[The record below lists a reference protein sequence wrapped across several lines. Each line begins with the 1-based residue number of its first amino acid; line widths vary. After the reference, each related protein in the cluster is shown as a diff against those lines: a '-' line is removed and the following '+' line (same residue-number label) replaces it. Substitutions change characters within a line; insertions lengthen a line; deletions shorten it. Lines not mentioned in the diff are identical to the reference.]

1 MANSE
6 IKSRFQNMIVVEP
19 GPLLEAVDYNEKV
32 LTRIKR
38 WWSDEKPGNDPNFGV
53 IEHLSMNEAVTLLNN
68 LEGPLKKNQAPAL
81 LKGLY
86 KGGTGGPFLYK
97 GAAYL
102 PWDID
107 IKNTAE
113 KKENLPLL
121 DGKNNSDVF
130 DSLESISA
138 FAARSN
144 SGVGMFGYV
153 RVDGI
158 ENLLVG
164 EKKLHHEIGKAVTTK
179 MSEMCL
185 EATGILVKFDAAQS
199 VFRVIRNFPPQE
211 KEIVINDKHL
221 NFKVTVTKEKIVTS
235 LGVPALT
242 YTGDYSGHPGTIRY
256 KFNEQNK
263 IEDILPKCGFTNVNG
278 NRWVHFSSTSDS
290 TGQVNDNNTFWSYS
304 STFGEGLYPPFD
316 LVKKAEGL
324 SSNELIHRCKQ
335 EGHED
340 TPIEPSEIDSAIEKL
355 HFGYSAP
362 ASVFSVCDPLK
373 RLPEKDKYE
382 MLDRLNIR
390 KEVLLLVCT
399 YLEVVP
405 LNIPYD
411 HRLEIEN
418 YLSDSFSEIAEI
430 ISREQM
436 VLISAGTGI
445 GKTTAVGDF
454 LLKQTDK
461 RGIFLAPLQ
470 VIVEQVSEENNLPA
484 LIGNS
489 SPSLHSE
496 AKNSPLI
503 VATFEQG
510 IKYLSDDKQ
519 HFDYIVIDEFHNL
532 TLSQSFKQ
540 DVLRALYQM
549 IKKTTS
555 KVIGLSGTV
564 SNALAMLDFTII
576 NVVKK
581 DQKMTLVK
589 RRTANRSGHNTA
601 INHIR
606 EFKGKRCI
614 IRLNNT
620 NDLDSIKAQL
630 VEEGLFKPDEIL
642 ILKSSKQV
650 KEGKEFRDLVE
661 EGRIDNRIK
670 IVLTTSLIDEGLSI
684 RDAYFDHVVFIECN
698 SFTPR
703 PEPIAQNFARVRNPG
718 PDVEYFLYTKFAS
731 KGDRRYYDEVD
742 GFNTT
747 LAMLEENKPE
757 SRSSHNN
764 HLLSNSD
771 YYLEDGSINKPR
783 LAYDISQTAFG
794 KFTPF
799 MLDRYLRN
807 YNLNVVFDDSFIE
820 IQSDSAFKKA
830 YDKSRLQALYHVWTN
845 EWPTISFIIGS
856 SSQDPELRCEE
867 DYEPTGYNEECVGF
881 VYKNIS
887 TFEKY
892 FKIQIKLRLIGVN
905 PEQYIVKDDRLATIK
920 QLNNDVIALET
931 KAVIENPRSKEDY
944 KAKEKLEAAI
954 SCLIDMET
962 CTKEEVLSAFDDG
975 VVLNKPS
982 VEVAVKVLK
991 EYADVTYNKR
1001 AKRYRVKK
1009 KKKDPDEIDL
1019 IF

>member
-1 MANSE
+1 MNHSE
-6 IKSRFQNMIVVEP
+6 VKSRFYNKIVVEP
-19 GPLLEAVDYNEKV
+19 GTLLEAVDYNEKV
-32 LTRIKR
+32 LTKINR
-38 WWSDEKPGNDPNFGV
+38 WWSDENPGNDPDFGV
-53 IEHLSMNEAVTLLNN
+53 IEYLSMNEAVTLINN
-68 LEGPLKKNQAPAL
+68 LEGPLTKDQAPAL

-86 KGGTGGPFLYK
+86 KGGTGGAFLYK
-97 GAAYL
+97 AAAYL
-102 PWDID
+102 PWDVD

-113 KKENLPLL
+113 KKENLPLF

-130 DSLESISA
+130 DYLKSISV

-144 SGVGMFGYV
+144 SGLGMFGYI
-153 RVDGI
+153 RVEVI
-158 ENLLVG
+158 EKLLVG
-164 EKKLHHEIGKAVTTK
+164 EKKLHHAIGKAITTK
-179 MSEMCL
+179 MSEMCF
-185 EATGILVKFDAAQS
+185 EATGILVEFDPAQS
-199 VFRVIRNFPPQE
+199 VFRVIRNFPPQQNE
-211 KEIVINDKHL
+211 VVINDRHL
-221 NFKVTVTKEKIVTS
+221 NFKVTVTKEEIVTS

-242 YTGDYSGHPGTIRY
+242 YAGSYSGHPGTIRY
-256 KFNEQNK
+256 KFNTQNK
-263 IEDILPKCGFTNVNG
+263 IEDILPKYGFTHINL

-290 TGQVNDNNTFWSYS
+290 TGQVNDNNTFWSFS
-304 STFGEGLYPPFD
+304 STFGEGLYSPFD
-316 LVKKAEGL
+316 IVKKAEGL
-324 SSNELIHRCKQ
+324 SYNELIQRCKQ
-335 EGHED
+335 EGYED
-340 TPIEPSEIDSAIEKL
+340 TPIEPSEIDLAVEKL

-362 ASVFSVCDPLK
+362 PSVFSVCDPLK
-373 RLPEKDKYE
+373 RLPERDKYDI
-382 MLDRLNIR
+382 LDRLNIR
-390 KEVLLLVCT
+390 KEVMNLVCT

-405 LNIPYD
+405 LDIPYN

-418 YLSDSFSEIAEI
+418 YLGDSFKEIEEI
-430 ISREQM
+430 ISKKQM

-445 GKTTAVGDF
+445 GKTTAVLDF
-454 LLKQTDK
+454 LLNQTGE

-510 IKYLSDDKQ
+510 VKYLADDKQ

-532 TLSQSFKQ
+532 ILSQSYKQ
-540 DVLRALYQM
+540 DVIRPLYQM
-549 IKKTTS
+549 IKKTTA

-576 NVVKK
+576 NVIKK

-630 VEEGLFKPDEIL
+630 EEEGLFKSDEIL
-642 ILKSSKQV
+642 ILKSTKQI

-661 EGRIDNRIK
+661 KGRIDKKLK

-684 RDAYFDHVVFIECN
+684 RDAHFNHVVFIECN

-731 KGDRRYYDEVD
+731 KGDWRYYDEID
-742 GFNTT
+742 GFNST
-747 LAMLEENKPE
+747 LAMLEQNKPE
-757 SRSSHNN
+757 SRSSHKN

-771 YYLEDGSINKPR
+771 YYLEDRSINKPR
-783 LAYDISQTAFG
+783 LAYDISQIAFG

-807 YNLNVVFDDSFIE
+807 YNLNVTFDNSFIE

-830 YDKSRLQALYHVWTN
+830 YDKSRIQALYHVWTN
-845 EWPTISFIIGS
+845 EWPTIAFVINS
-856 SSQDPELRCEE
+856 SSQDPGLRCEE

-881 VYKNIS
+881 VYENIS
-887 TFEKY
+887 TLEKY
-892 FKIQIKLRLIGVN
+892 FKIQIKLRLLGVN
-905 PEQYIVKDDRLATIK
+905 PEQYIDKDNRLATIK
-920 QLNNDVIALET
+920 QLNNDVFALET
-931 KAVIENPRSKEDY
+931 KAVIENPRSKEDF

-975 VVLNKPS
+975 MVLNKPS

-991 EYADVTYNKR
+991 EYTDVTYNKR

>member
-1 MANSE
+1 MSHSE
-6 IKSRFQNMIVVEP
+6 IKSRFQNKIVVEP

-32 LTRIKR
+32 LTEINR
-38 WWSDEKPGNDPNFGV
+38 WWSDDKPGNDPDFGV
-53 IEHLSMNEAVTLLNN
+53 IEYLSMNEAVTLINN
-68 LEGPLKKNQAPAL
+68 LEGPLTKDQAPAL

-86 KGGTGGPFLYK
+86 KGGTGGVFLYK
-97 GAAYL
+97 GAAFL
-102 PWDID
+102 PWDVD
-107 IKNTAE
+107 IKNTVE
-113 KKENLPLL
+113 KKENLPLF
-121 DGKNNSDVF
+121 DGKLNSDVF
-130 DSLESISA
+130 DYLESISV

-144 SGVGMFGYV
+144 SGLGMFGYV
-153 RVDGI
+153 RVEGI

-164 EKKLHHEIGKAVTTK
+164 EKKLHHEIGKTITSK
-179 MSEMCL
+179 MSEMCF
-185 EATGILVKFDAAQS
+185 EATGILVDFDPAQS

-211 KEIVINDKHL
+211 NEVVINKRHL

-242 YTGDYSGHPGTIRY
+242 YTGNYSGHPGTIRY
-256 KFNEQNK
+256 KFNEKNK
-263 IEDILPKCGFTNVNG
+263 IEDILPKHGFTHVNG

-304 STFGEGLYPPFD
+304 STFGEGLYSPFD

-324 SSNELIHRCKQ
+324 SYNELIQRCKQ
-335 EGHED
+335 EGYED
-340 TPIEPSEIDSAIEKL
+340 TPIDPSEIDLAVEKL
-355 HFGYSAP
+355 HFGYSSP
-362 ASVFSVCDPLK
+362 ESVFSVCDPLK

-382 MLDRLNIR
+382 MLDQLNIR
-390 KEVLLLVCT
+390 KEVMNLVCT

-405 LNIPYD
+405 LDIPYD
-411 HRLEIEN
+411 HKLEIEN
-418 YLSDSFSEIAEI
+418 YLGDSFKEIEDI

-445 GKTTAVGDF
+445 GKTTAVVDF
-454 LLKQTDK
+454 LLKQQDK
-461 RGIFLAPLQ
+461 RGILLAPLQ

-496 AKNSPLI
+496 AKNAPLI
-503 VATFEQG
+503 VATFEQA
-510 IKYLSDDKQ
+510 IKYLADNNQ
-519 HFDYIVIDEFHNL
+519 HFDYIVIDEIHNL
-532 TLSQSFKQ
+532 TLSQSYKQ
-540 DVLRALYQM
+540 EVLRPLYQL
-549 IKKTTS
+549 ITNTTA

-564 SNALAMLDFTII
+564 SNGLAMLGFTII
-576 NVVKK
+576 NVIRKN
-581 DQKMTLVK
+581 QKMTLVK
-589 RRTANRSGHNTA
+589 RRTANKSGHNTA

-614 IRLNNT
+614 IRLNNS

-630 VEEGLFKPDEIL
+630 VEERLFKSDEIL
-642 ILKSSKQV
+642 ILKSTKQI
-650 KEGKEFRDLVE
+650 KESKEFRSLVE
-661 EGRIDNRIK
+661 KGRIDKNIK

-684 RDAYFDHVVFIECN
+684 RDAYFDHIVFIECN

-718 PDVEYFLYTKFAS
+718 PDVEYFLYTKVAT
-731 KGDRRYYDEVD
+731 KGDWRYYDEVD
-742 GFNTT
+742 GFNST
-747 LAMLEENKPE
+747 LEMLEENKPE
-757 SRSSHNN
+757 SRSSYKN
-764 HLLSNSD
+764 HILSNSD
-771 YYLEDGSINKPR
+771 YYLEDGTINKPR

-807 YNLNVVFDDSFIE
+807 YNLNIVFDDSFTE
-820 IQSDSAFKKA
+820 INSDSAFKKA

-845 EWPTISFIIGS
+845 EWPTIAFVINS
-856 SSQDPELRCEE
+856 SSQDPDLKCEE
-867 DYEPTGYNEECVGF
+867 DYEPTGYNEECVSF

-887 TFEKY
+887 IFEKY
-892 FKIQIKLRLIGVN
+892 FKIQIKLRLLGVN
-905 PEQYIVKDDRLATIK
+905 PEQYIVKDNRLATIK
-920 QLNNDVIALET
+920 QLNNDVIALKT
-931 KAVIENPRSKEDY
+931 MAVIENPRSKEDY
-944 KAKEKLEAAI
+944 KAKEKLEGAM
-954 SCLIDMET
+954 SCLIYMET
-962 CTKEEVLSAFDDG
+962 CTKEEVLSVFDDG

-991 EYADVTYNKR
+991 EYTDVTYNKR
-1001 AKRYRVKK
+1001 AKRYRVKR

>member
-1 MANSE
+1 MEHSE

-32 LTRIKR
+32 LTKIKR
-38 WWSDEKPGNDPNFGV
+38 KYSDKLPKGPNFGV
-53 IEHLSMNEAVTLLNN
+53 IEYLSINEAVTLLNN
-68 LEGPLKKNQAPAL
+68 LEGALKKDQAPAL

-86 KGGTGGPFLYK
+86 KGGTGGVFLYK

-102 PWDID
+102 PWDVD

-130 DSLESISA
+130 DYLKSISV

-144 SGVGMFGYV
+144 SGIGMFGYV

-185 EATGILVKFDAAQS
+185 EATGTLVDFDPAQS

-221 NFKVTVTKEKIVTS
+221 NFKVTVTKKEIVTS

-242 YTGDYSGHPGTIRY
+242 FTGDYSGHPGTIRY

-263 IEDILPKCGFTNVNG
+263 IEDILPKYGFTHVNG
-278 NRWVHFSSTSDS
+278 NRWIHFSSTSDS

-304 STFGEGLYPPFD
+304 STFGEGLYSPFD

-324 SSNELIHRCKQ
+324 SYRELIYRCKQ
-335 EGHED
+335 EGYED
-340 TPIEPSEIDSAIEKL
+340 TPIEPSEIDLAVEKL

-362 ASVFSVCDPLK
+362 PSVFSVCDPLK

-445 GKTTAVGDF
+445 GKTTAVVDF
-454 LLKQTDK
+454 LLKQPDK

-470 VIVEQVSEENNLPA
+470 VIVDQVSKENNLPA

-496 AKNSPLI
+496 AKNAPLI

-510 IKYLSDDKQ
+510 IKYLADDKQ
-519 HFDYIVIDEFHNL
+519 HFDYIVIDEYHNL

-549 IKKTTS
+549 IKKTTA

-630 VEEGLFKPDEIL
+630 VEEGLFKSDEIL
-642 ILKSSKQV
+642 ILKSSKQI
-650 KEGKEFRDLVE
+650 KESKDFRDLVGK
-661 EGRIDNRIK
+661 GRVDRKFK

-684 RDAYFDHVVFIECN
+684 RDAHFNHVVFIECN

-703 PEPIAQNFARVRNPG
+703 PEPIAQNYARVRNPG
-718 PDVEYFLYTKFAS
+718 TDVEYFLYTKFAS

-742 GFNTT
+742 GFNSS

-757 SRSSHNN
+757 SRSLHKN

-845 EWPTISFIIGS
+845 EWPTISFVINS
-856 SSQDPELRCEE
+856 SSQDPDLRCEE

-881 VYKNIS
+881 VYENIS
-887 TFEKY
+887 IFEKY

-905 PEQYIVKDDRLATIK
+905 PEQYIVKDNRLATIK
-920 QLNNDVIALET
+920 QLNNDVFALET
-931 KAVIENPRSKEDY
+931 KAVIENPRSKEDH

-962 CTKEEVLSAFDDG
+962 CTKEEVLRAFDDG

-982 VEVAVKVLK
+982 VDVAVKVLK
-991 EYADVTYNKR
+991 EYTDVTYNKR

-1009 KKKDPDEIDL
+1009 KMKDPDEIDL

>member
-1 MANSE
+1 MDHSE
-6 IKSRFQNMIVVEP
+6 IKSRFQNKIVVEP

-32 LTRIKR
+32 LTKINR
-38 WWSDEKPGNDPNFGV
+38 WWSDENPGNDPYFGV
-53 IEHLSMNEAVTLLNN
+53 IEYLSINEAVTLLNE
-68 LEGPLKKNQAPAL
+68 LEGNLKKDEVPAF

-86 KGGTGGPFLYK
+86 KGGTGGAFLYK

-102 PWDID
+102 PWDVD

-130 DSLESISA
+130 DFLKGISV

-144 SGVGMFGYV
+144 SGIGMFGYV
-153 RVDGI
+153 RVEGI

-179 MSEMCL
+179 MSEMCF
-185 EATGILVKFDAAQS
+185 EATGILVDFDPAQS

-211 KEIVINDKHL
+211 NKVVINKRHL
-221 NFKVTVTKEKIVTS
+221 NFKVTVTKEEIVTS

-242 YTGDYSGHPGTIRY
+242 YAGSYSGHPGTIRY
-256 KFNEQNK
+256 KFNTQNK
-263 IEDILPKCGFTNVNG
+263 IEDILPKYGFTHVNG
-278 NRWVHFSSTSDS
+278 NRWIHFSSTSDS

-304 STFGEGLYPPFD
+304 STFGEGLYSPFD

-324 SSNELIHRCKQ
+324 SYNELIRRCKQ
-335 EGHED
+335 EGYED
-340 TPIEPSEIDSAIEKL
+340 TPIEPSEIDLAVEKL

-362 ASVFSVCDPLK
+362 PSVFGVCDPLK
-373 RLPEKDKYE
+373 RLPERDKYE

-405 LNIPYD
+405 LDTPYD
-411 HRLEIEN
+411 HKLEIEN
-418 YLSDSFSEIAEI
+418 YLGDSFKEIEEI

-445 GKTTAVGDF
+445 GKTTAVVDF
-454 LLKQTDK
+454 LLNRTGE

-496 AKNSPLI
+496 AKNAPLI
-503 VATFEQG
+503 VATYEQA
-510 IKYLSDDKQ
+510 IKYLADDNQ
-519 HFDYIVIDEFHNL
+519 HFDYIVIDEIHNL
-532 TLSQSFKQ
+532 ALSQSYKEE
-540 DVLRALYQM
+540 VLRLLYQL
-549 IKKTTS
+549 IKKTNA

-564 SNALAMLDFTII
+564 SNGLAMLGFTII

-630 VEEGLFKPDEIL
+630 VEEGLFKSDEIL
-642 ILKSSKQV
+642 ILKSSKQI
-650 KEGKEFRDLVE
+650 KESKDFRELVE
-661 EGRIDNRIK
+661 KGRIDKKFK

-684 RDAYFDHVVFIECN
+684 RDAYFDHIVFIECN

-718 PDVEYFLYTKFAS
+718 PDVEYFLYTKTNS
-731 KGDRRYYDEVD
+731 KGEYYDEVD
-742 GFNTT
+742 SFNSA
-747 LAMLEENKPE
+747 LALLEENKPE
-757 SRSSHNN
+757 SRGPYKKHI
-764 HLLSNSD
+764 LSNSD
-771 YYLEDGSINKPR
+771 YYLIDKSINKPR
-783 LAYDISQTAFG
+783 LAYDISQNAFG
-794 KFTPF
+794 KFSPF

-807 YNLNVVFDDSFIE
+807 YNLNVVFDDSFTE
-820 IQSDSAFKKA
+820 INSDSAFKKA
-830 YDKSRLQALYHVWTN
+830 FDKSRLQALYHVWTN
-845 EWPTISFIIGS
+845 EWPTIAFVINS
-856 SSQDPELRCEE
+856 SSQDPDLRC
-867 DYEPTGYNEECVGF
+867 DDNYEPIEYNEECAGF
-881 VYKNIS
+881 VYNNIS
-887 TFEKY
+887 IFEKY
-892 FKIQIKLRLIGVN
+892 FKMQIELRSLGVI
-905 PEQYIVKDDRLATIK
+905 PDRYIVKDNRLATIK
-920 QLNNDVIALET
+920 QLNNDIFALET

-954 SCLIDMET
+954 SYLIDIGT

-975 VVLNKPS
+975 MVINKPS
-982 VEVAVKVLK
+982 VDVAVKVLK

>member
-1 MANSE
+1 MDHSE
-6 IKSRFQNMIVVEP
+6 IKSRFYNIIVVEP
-19 GPLLEAVDYNEKV
+19 GPLLEAIDYNEKV
-32 LTRIKR
+32 FTKINR
-38 WWSDEKPGNDPNFGV
+38 WWSDENPGDDPDFGV
-53 IEHLSMNEAVTLLNN
+53 IEYLSINEAVILLNN
-68 LEGPLKKNQAPAL
+68 LEGPLTKDEAPAI

-86 KGGTGGPFLYK
+86 KGGTGGPFLCK

-102 PWDID
+102 PWDVD

-113 KKENLPLL
+113 KKENIHLF

-130 DSLESISA
+130 DYLKGISV

-144 SGVGMFGYV
+144 SGIGMFGYV
-153 RVDGI
+153 RVEGI

-179 MSEMCL
+179 MSQMCF
-185 EATGILVKFDAAQS
+185 EVIGIKVDFDPAQS
-199 VFRVIRNFPPQE
+199 VFRVTRNFPPQE
-211 KEIVINDKHL
+211 NEVAINDKHF
-221 NFKVTVTKEKIVTS
+221 NFKVTVTKEEIVTS
-235 LGVPALT
+235 SGVPALT
-242 YTGDYSGHPGTIRY
+242 YVGSYSGHPGTIRY

-263 IEDILPKCGFTNVNG
+263 IEDILPKHGFTHAYG

-304 STFGEGLYPPFD
+304 STFGEGLYSPFD

-324 SSNELIHRCKQ
+324 SYNELIRRCKQ
-335 EGHED
+335 EGYED
-340 TPIEPSEIDSAIEKL
+340 TPIEPSEIDLAVEKL

-362 ASVFSVCDPLK
+362 PSVFSVCDPLK
-373 RLPEKDKYE
+373 RLPERDKYE
-382 MLDRLNIR
+382 MLDQLNIR
-390 KEVLLLVCT
+390 KEVMNLVCT

-405 LNIPYD
+405 LDIPYD
-411 HRLEIEN
+411 HKLEIEN
-418 YLSDSFSEIAEI
+418 YLGDSFKEIEEI

-445 GKTTAVGDF
+445 GKTTAVVDF

-496 AKNSPLI
+496 AKNAPLI
-503 VATFEQG
+503 VATYEQA
-510 IKYLSDDKQ
+510 IKYLADDKQ
-519 HFDYIVIDEFHNL
+519 HFDYIVIDEIHNL
-532 TLSQSFKQ
+532 ALSQSYKQ
-540 DVLRALYQM
+540 EVLRPLYHL
-549 IKKTTS
+549 IKKTTA

-564 SNALAMLDFTII
+564 SNGLAVLGFTII

-630 VEEGLFKPDEIL
+630 VDEELFKPDEIL

-650 KEGKEFRDLVE
+650 KEGKEFRELVE
-661 EGRIDNRIK
+661 KGRIDKKFK

-684 RDAYFDHVVFIECN
+684 RDAYFDHIVFIECN

-718 PDVEYFLYTKFAS
+718 LNVEYFLYTKTNS
-731 KGDRRYYDEVD
+731 KGEYYDEVD
-742 GFNTT
+742 SFNSA
-747 LAMLEENKPE
+747 LVMLEENKPE
-757 SRSSHNN
+757 TRGPHKK
-764 HLLSNSD
+764 HVLSNSD
-771 YYLEDGSINKPR
+771 YYLIDKSINKPR
-783 LAYDISQTAFG
+783 LAYDISQNAFG
-794 KFTPF
+794 KFSPF

-807 YNLNVVFDDSFIE
+807 YNLNVVFDDSFTE
-820 IQSDSAFKKA
+820 INSDSAFKKA
-830 YDKSRLQALYHVWTN
+830 YDKSRLQALHHVWIN
-845 EWPTISFIIGS
+845 EWPTISFVINS
-856 SSQDPELRCEE
+856 SSQDPDLRC
-867 DYEPTGYNEECVGF
+867 DDNYEPIEYNEECAGF
-881 VYKNIS
+881 VYNNIS
-887 TFEKY
+887 IFEKY
-892 FKIQIKLRLIGVN
+892 FKIQIELRSLGVI
-905 PEQYIVKDDRLATIK
+905 PDRYIVKDNRLATIK
-920 QLNNDVIALET
+920 QLNNDIFALET

-944 KAKEKLEAAI
+944 KAKEKLESAI

-962 CTKEEVLSAFDDG
+962 CTKEEVLSVFDDG

-982 VEVAVKVLK
+982 VDVAIKVLK

-1001 AKRYRVKK
+1001 SKRYKVKK
-1009 KKKDPDEIDL
+1009 KMKDPDEIDL

>member
-1 MANSE
+1 MNYSE
-6 IKSRFQNMIVVEP
+6 IKPRFQNKIVVEP

-32 LTRIKR
+32 LTKINR
-38 WWSDEKPGNDPNFGV
+38 WWSDDNPGSDPDFGV
-53 IEHLSMNEAVTLLNN
+53 IEYLSMNEAVTLINN
-68 LEGPLKKNQAPAL
+68 LEGPLTKDQAPAL

-86 KGGTGGPFLYK
+86 RGGTGGPFLYK

-102 PWDID
+102 PWDVD

-130 DSLESISA
+130 DYLKSISV
-138 FAARSN
+138 FSARSN
-144 SGVGMFGYV
+144 SGIGMFGYV
-153 RVDGI
+153 RVEGI

-164 EKKLHHEIGKAVTTK
+164 EKKLHHEIGKAITTK
-179 MSEMCL
+179 MSEMCFK
-185 EATGILVKFDAAQS
+185 ATGILVDFDPAQS
-199 VFRVIRNFPPQE
+199 VFRVIRNFPPQQNE
-211 KEIVINDKHL
+211 VVINDRHL

-242 YTGDYSGHPGTIRY
+242 YTGNYSGHPGTIRY

-263 IEDILPKCGFTNVNG
+263 IEDILPKYGFTHING

-304 STFGEGLYPPFD
+304 GTFGEGLYSPFD

-324 SSNELIHRCKQ
+324 SYNELIQRCKH
-335 EGHED
+335 EGYED
-340 TPIEPSEIDSAIEKL
+340 TPIEPSEIDLAVEKL

-362 ASVFSVCDPLK
+362 PSVFSVCDPLK
-373 RLPEKDKYE
+373 RLSERDKYE

-405 LNIPYD
+405 LDIPYD
-411 HRLEIEN
+411 HKLEIEN
-418 YLSDSFSEIAEI
+418 YLGDSFNEIEEI

-445 GKTTAVGDF
+445 GKTTAVVDF
-454 LLKQTDK
+454 LLKQPDK

-496 AKNSPLI
+496 AKNAPLI
-503 VATFEQG
+503 VATYEQG
-510 IKYLSDDKQ
+510 IKYLADDNQ
-519 HFDYIVIDEFHNL
+519 HFDYIVIDEIHNL
-532 TLSQSFKQ
+532 ALSQSYKQ
-540 DVLRALYQM
+540 EALRPLYQL
-549 IKKTTS
+549 IKKTTA

-564 SNALAMLDFTII
+564 SNGLAVLGFTII
-576 NVVKK
+576 NVIKK

-589 RRTANRSGHNTA
+589 RRTANRSGHNTE

-630 VEEGLFKPDEIL
+630 VDEELFKPDEIL
-642 ILKSSKQV
+642 ILKSTKQI

-661 EGRIDNRIK
+661 KGRVDKSIK

-684 RDAYFDHVVFIECN
+684 RDAYFDHIVFIECN

-718 PDVEYFLYTKFAS
+718 SDVEYFLYTKVAS
-731 KGDRRYYDEVD
+731 KGDWRYYDEID
-742 GFNTT
+742 GFNST
-747 LAMLEENKPE
+747 LEMLEENKPE
-757 SRSSHNN
+757 SRGPYKN
-764 HLLSNSD
+764 HILSNSD
-771 YYLEDGSINKPR
+771 YYLIDKSINKPR

-794 KFTPF
+794 RFTPF

-830 YDKSRLQALYHVWTN
+830 HDKSRLQALHHVWIN
-845 EWPTISFIIGS
+845 EWPTISFVINS
-856 SSQDPELRCEE
+856 SSQDPDLRC
-867 DYEPTGYNEECVGF
+867 DDNYEPIEYNEECAGF
-881 VYKNIS
+881 VYNNIS
-887 TFEKY
+887 IFEKY
-892 FKIQIKLRLIGVN
+892 FKIQIELRSLGVI
-905 PEQYIVKDDRLATIK
+905 PDRYIVKDNRLATIK
-920 QLNNDVIALET
+920 QLNNDIFALET

-962 CTKEEVLSAFDDG
+962 CTKEEVLSVFDDG

-982 VEVAVKVLK
+982 ADVAVKVLK

>member
-1 MANSE
+1 MDHSE

-32 LTRIKR
+32 LTKINR
-38 WWSDEKPGNDPNFGV
+38 WWSDENPGNDPNFGV
-53 IEHLSMNEAVTLLNN
+53 IEYLSINEAVTLLNN
-68 LEGPLKKNQAPAL
+68 LEGGLKKDQAPAI

-102 PWDID
+102 PWDVD

-113 KKENLPLL
+113 KKENLSLL
-121 DGKNNSDVF
+121 DGKLNSDVF
-130 DSLESISA
+130 DYLESISV
-138 FAARSN
+138 FAARSH

-158 ENLLVG
+158 EKLLVG

-185 EATGILVKFDAAQS
+185 EATGTPVDFDPAQS

-211 KEIVINDKHL
+211 KEVVINDKHL
-221 NFKVTVTKEKIVTS
+221 NFKVTVTKEEIVTS

-263 IEDILPKCGFTNVNG
+263 IEDILPKYGFTHVNG
-278 NRWVHFSSTSDS
+278 NRWIHFSSTSDS

-304 STFGEGLYPPFD
+304 STFGEGLYSPFD

-324 SSNELIHRCKQ
+324 SYRELIYRCKK
-335 EGHED
+335 EGYED
-340 TPIEPSEIDSAIEKL
+340 TPIEPSEIDLAVEKL

-362 ASVFSVCDPLK
+362 PSVFSVCDPLK

-390 KEVLLLVCT
+390 KEVLLLVYT

-445 GKTTAVGDF
+445 GKTTAVVDF
-454 LLKQTDK
+454 LLKQPDK

-470 VIVEQVSEENNLPA
+470 VIVDQVSKENNLPA

-496 AKNSPLI
+496 AKNAPLI

-510 IKYLSDDKQ
+510 IKYLADDKQ
-519 HFDYIVIDEFHNL
+519 HFDYIVIDEYHNL

-549 IKKTTS
+549 IKKTTA

-564 SNALAMLDFTII
+564 SNALAILDFTII

-650 KEGKEFRDLVE
+650 KEGKEFRELVE
-661 EGRIDNRIK
+661 KGRIDKKFK

-684 RDAYFDHVVFIECN
+684 RDAYFDHIVFIECN

-742 GFNTT
+742 GFNST

-757 SRSSHNN
+757 SRSSHKN

-771 YYLEDGSINKPR
+771 YYLEDRSINKPR
-783 LAYDISQTAFG
+783 LAYDISQIAFG

-807 YNLNVVFDDSFIE
+807 YNLNVTFDNSFIE

-845 EWPTISFIIGS
+845 EWPTISFVINS
-856 SSQDPELRCEE
+856 SSQDPDLRCEE

-881 VYKNIS
+881 VYENIS

-892 FKIQIKLRLIGVN
+892 FKIQIKLRFMGVN
-905 PEQYIVKDDRLATIK
+905 PDRYIVKDNRLATIK
-920 QLNNDVIALET
+920 QLNNDVFALET